1 MKVRKISKGTTEIL
15 VEYEPR
21 GAIETDVEWF
31 CSTLETMLARGSKF
45 KIGQTFGMGWS
56 VLVFIDTGKG
66 SAGNV
71 VLGLQELDGTGREG
85 KFARGVTRSLT
96 ALRLQKSVAESFG
109 LENQLDFA
117 TQRQTGICCKKL
129 DAEKA
134 IVLSRADPDEDD
146 SGWFFSC
153 TAKNHDHDDEAN
165 LKIETLYELSCEFP
179 RLMPYLAL
187 PPGVMILLDGDK
199 IKAEDG
205 EGNRLAIKPGSL
217 LDKMTNQ

>member
-56 VLVFIDTGKG
+56 VLVFVDAGKG
-66 SAGNV
+66 
-71 VLGLQELDGTGREG
+71 VLGLQELDGSGIEG

-117 TQRQTGICCKKL
+117 TQRQTAICCKKL
-129 DAEKA
+129 DSDKA
-134 IVLSRADPDEDD
+134 IVLSRDEPDEDT

-165 LKIETLYELSCEFP
+165 LKIETLYELACEFP

-187 PPGVMILLDGDK
+187 PPGVMVLVDGDK

-205 EGNRLAIKPGSL
+205 EGNKLTIKPGSL
-217 LDKMTNQ
+217 LDKMKS

>member
-45 KIGQTFGMGWS
+45 KVGQTFGMGWS
-56 VLVFIDTGKG
+56 VLVFTDAGKG
-66 SAGNV
+66 
-71 VLGLQELDGTGREG
+71 VLGLQELDGSGVES
-85 KFARGVTRSLT
+85 KFAKGVTRSLT

-109 LENQLDFA
+109 LEEQLDFA
-117 TQRQTGICCKKL
+117 TQRQTAIACKKL
-129 DAEKA
+129 DVDKA
-134 IVLSRADPDEDD
+134 IVMSRDEPDEDA

-165 LKIETLYELSCEFP
+165 LKVETLYELSCEFP

-187 PPGVMILLDGDK
+187 PIGVMILVDGDK

-205 EGNRLAIKPGSL
+205 EGRKLGIKPGSL
-217 LDKMTNQ
+217 LDKMTSQ

>member
-1 MKVRKISKGTTEIL
+1 VKVRKIIKGTTEIL

-45 KIGQTFGMGWS
+45 KVGQTFGMGWS
-56 VLVFIDTGKG
+56 VLVFTDAGKG
-66 SAGNV
+66 
-71 VLGLQELDGTGREG
+71 VLGLQELDGSGVEG
-85 KFARGVTRSLT
+85 KFAKGVTRSLT
-96 ALRLQKSVAESFG
+96 QLRLQKSVAESFG

-117 TQRQTGICCKKL
+117 TQRQTAICCKKL
-129 DAEKA
+129 DVEKA
-134 IVLSRADPDEDD
+134 IVMSREEPDEDS

-153 TAKNHDHDDEAN
+153 TAKSHDHDDEAN
-165 LKIETLYELSCEFP
+165 LKVETLYELSCEFP

-187 PPGVMILLDGDK
+187 PVGVMILVDGDK

-205 EGNRLAIKPGSL
+205 EGNKLAIKPGSL
-217 LDKMTNQ
+217 LDKMSK

>member
-45 KIGQTFGMGWS
+45 KVGQTFGMGWA
-56 VLVFIDTGKG
+56 VLVFVDAGKG
-66 SAGNV
+66 
-71 VLGLQELDGTGREG
+71 VLGLQELDGSGIEG
-85 KFARGVTRSLT
+85 KFAKGVTRSLT
-96 ALRLQKSVAESFG
+96 QLRLQKSVAESFG

-117 TQRQTGICCKKL
+117 TQRQTAICCKKL
-129 DAEKA
+129 DADKA
-134 IVLSRADPDEDD
+134 IVLSRDDPDEDS

-165 LKIETLYELSCEFP
+165 LKVETLYELSCEFP

-187 PPGVMILLDGDK
+187 PVGVMILVDGDK

-205 EGNRLAIKPGSL
+205 EGNKLAIKPGSL
-217 LDKMTNQ
+217 LDKMSK